1 MDIILAI
8 LQMLFAFI
16 NDNFDQ
22 LEHLRARRD
31 LDDPVI
37 IVPDQPKA
45 AETVQTDVELEEPE
59 IVIPDQE
66 VVVPEQEIFIPVT
79 HVEDSDGDTPG
90 FFTLNKETT
99 DETTKLDI
107 NLFSEPFCAT
117 GFYPL
122 PGWIKDLI
130 LTFSMLANLV
140 QLFTIARKAILQRR
154 RQQAQVQNHPINRP
168 ILGQL
173 GKLLVKVHLKSVFTD
188 LSTNLLV

>member
-1 MDIILAI
+1 MDILLAI
-8 LQMLFAFI
+8 LQMLFSYI

-22 LEHLRARRD
+22 LDNLRARRD

-37 IVPDQPKA
+37 IIP
-45 AETVQTDVELEEPE
+45 EEPE
-59 IVIPDQE
+59 VIQTDGQMIQTETPE
-66 VVVPEQEIFIPVT
+66 IVVPEREIFVPVG

-99 DETTKLDI
+99 DETTRLDI
-107 NLFSEPFCAT
+107 NLFSEPFCAS

-140 QLFTIARKAILQRR
+140 QLFTIVRKAILQRR
-154 RQQAQVQNHPINRP
+154 RQEAQARNHPINRP

-173 GKLLVKVHLKSVFTD
+173 GKLLLKVYLI
-188 LSTNLLV
+188 

>member
-8 LQMLFAFI
+8 IQMLFTYI
-16 NDNFDQ
+16 NDNFEELD
-22 LEHLRARRD
+22 HLRARRD

-37 IVPDQPKA
+37 IVPDEPKA
-45 AETVQTDVELEEPE
+45 PEVIQIDANTEEPE
-59 IVIPDQE
+59 IV
-66 VVVPEQEIFIPVT
+66 VPEKEIFVPVA

-90 FFTLNKETT
+90 FFTLKEETT

-107 NLFSEPFCAT
+107 NLFSEPFCAS
-117 GFYPL
+117 GFYAL

-140 QLFTIARKAILQRR
+140 QLFAVVKKTILQRR
-154 RQQAQVQNHPINRP
+154 RQQAQAQNHPINRP

-173 GKLLVKVHLKSVFTD
+173 GKFKL
-188 LSTNLLV
+188 

>member
-1 MDIILAI
+1 MDILLAI
-8 LQMLFAFI
+8 LQMLFSYI

-22 LEHLRARRD
+22 LDNLRARRD

-37 IVPDQPKA
+37 IIPEQPEVILTDDQVIQT
-45 AETVQTDVELEEPE
+45 ETPE
-59 IVIPDQE
+59 IV
-66 VVVPEQEIFIPVT
+66 VPEREIFVPVG

-99 DETTKLDI
+99 DETTRLDI
-107 NLFSEPFCAT
+107 NLFSEPFCAS

-140 QLFTIARKAILQRR
+140 QLFSIVRKAIGQRR
-154 RQQAQVQNHPINRP
+154 RQAAQARNHPINRP

-173 GKLLVKVHLKSVFTD
+173 GK
-188 LSTNLLV
+188 

>member
-22 LEHLRARRD
+22 LENIRARRD

-37 IVPDQPKA
+37 IVPDEPKVP
-45 AETVQTDVELEEPE
+45 EVIPTDAKLEEPE
-59 IVIPDQE
+59 IVIPEQE
-66 VVVPEQEIFIPVT
+66 VVVPDTEIFVPVD
-79 HVEDSDGDTPG
+79 HEEESDGDTPG
-90 FFTLNKETT
+90 YFTLNVPETT
-99 DETTKLDI
+99 GSTKLDI

-130 LTFSMLANLV
+130 LTFSLLANLV
-140 QLFTIARKAILQRR
+140 QLFTFVRKAILQRR
-154 RQQAQVQNHPINRP
+154 RQQAQAQNHPINRP

-173 GKLLVKVHLKSVFTD
+173 GKFIL
-188 LSTNLLV
+188 